1 AIVNSILDQKI
12 HTAGMTEAQAMRLM
26 MDEGFQE
33 EGEAA
38 GKWRRASLSSAQ
50 LSTYYVG
57 MLGISD
63 IRRDYEASMK
73 GPVDLRKLHDTMLSF
88 GSPPPKY
95 VREMLGL
102 GR

>member
-1 AIVNSILDQKI
+1 
-12 HTAGMTEAQAMRLM
+12 MMEEA
-26 MDEGFQE
+26 FQE

-57 MLGISD
+57 LLGVTD
-63 IRRDYEASMK
+63 IRRAYEASIK
-73 GPVDLRKLHDTMLSF
+73 GPVDVRKLHDTMLSF
-88 GSPPPKY
+88 GSPAPKY
-95 VREMLGL
+95 VKEMLGL